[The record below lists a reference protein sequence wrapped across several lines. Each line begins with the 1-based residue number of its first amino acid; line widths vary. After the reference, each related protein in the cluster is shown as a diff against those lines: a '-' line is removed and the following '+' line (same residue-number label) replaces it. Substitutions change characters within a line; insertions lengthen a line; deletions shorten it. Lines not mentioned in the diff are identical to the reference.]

1 MNIVKMQ
8 DSLKDLSDRQ
18 LMQTMQGGSAPQY
31 LVLAEMQRRKK
42 VREDSAQPQETSDRS
57 VAEDI
62 MSGIA
67 AVPTRPMEMAE
78 GGIVSFAEGGK
89 TGRLKGEEEACWVDE
104 STGEKYCPPDRP
116 QMEMPRT
123 GQRKTFQEGGMIP
136 PDEMA
141 EIEVQKRLQE
151 LQATD
156 PNATEYQAIQS
167 LMREGSSFIPPIYGD
182 DSSEPAQAPA
192 APADEPSRYER
203 IADQTREFFG
213 GLFGSD
219 EEPAAEP
226 APTPTTSDREPAYTP
241 GGVPVPGREGWLY
254 DPTRGPNNRGVFFNP
269 EGNIQS
275 PPTDPSF
282 WEGTGTTLR
291 RFREA
296 ARDQY
301 GMQEGDPS
309 GQIINST
316 GPLSAEERGVSR
328 DEPQSSEGT
337 NAFTTPPEQ
346 TTRQRELE
354 PVREDGLMQLMR
366 ELQQERDRTQDES
379 RRDAINQALIQTGL
393 SMMASD
399 NPDFLGALGE
409 GGIQGLSAFA
419 SAQDAAAQ
427 RQGEISADMT
437 DLMVAREANDIRR
450 QAAQASAANAA
461 VRANQGEINN
471 LISLLEAE
479 QKQLAEGFTAMEE
492 EDQLAAQQRI
502 NALRQRINALMGGAL
517 GSGGGSAGVLD
528 FGPDALVESQ

>member
-1 MNIVKMQ
+1 MQ

-62 MSGIA
+62 MGGIA

-89 TGRLKGEEEACWVDE
+89 TGRLKGEDEACWVDE

-116 QMEMPRT
+116 QMETPRT

-167 LMREGSSFIPPIYGD
+167 LMREGSSFVPAIYGD
-182 DSSEPAQAPA
+182 DSSEPAQAPEG
-192 APADEPSRYER
+192 PADEPSRYER

-226 APTPTTSDREPAYTP
+226 TPTPTTSDRESAYTP

-275 PPTDPSF
+275 PPTDSSF

-291 RFREA
+291 RFREN

-309 GQIINST
+309 GRIINST

-328 DEPQSSEGT
+328 DEPQYRP
-337 NAFTTPPEQ
+337 A
-346 TTRQRELE
+346 TTRDDENRPREPE

-379 RRDAINQALIQTGL
+379 RRNAINQALIQTGL

-461 VRANQGEINN
+461 VRANQGEIDN
-471 LISLLEAE
+471 LLSLLETE
-479 QKQLAEGFTAMEE
+479 QKQLAEGFSVMEE

-502 NALRQRINALMGGAL
+502 NSLRQRINELMGGAL

-528 FGPDALVESQ
+528 FGPDALVETQ